1 MKPWFE
7 KEIVEGD
14 VIKFPTPKAKVIQM
28 PNVAGYPD
36 FITGVLDLKSKLDKG
51 DISQD
56 SHDKLYTDLIHRF
69 MKKESFETPWFL
81 REQDQTNVGQAAK
94 DLIAT
99 ANASDDPEYE
109 KETQNLLVKARDF
122 LKKILGK
129 PQTEDVA
136 PQVEAL
142 PTEIVALL
150 QQVKKKSNYTPEQF
164 KDVETQLTQS
174 FLQMVG
180 RKEREAQKRG
190 EKTGIEKGRNE
201 LNDFLQTY
209 DQSIDA
215 LTNKITSSEQ
225 AFISANADADTVK
238 VRKEVSTKQKNIAV
252 VKRTIGGIFSGK
264 LFKAGTLVDKQLQ
277 QKLIKFLKQAK
288 DGIVDWGQIL
298 KRGKGGKANVD
309 DFVPTEFKEIY
320 DMFKKELYSV
330 RPETTAGSWG
340 PGEVGL
346 ILIGNPITKASD
358 SGDLQDAKTGEKFE
372 LKASNNP
379 KKGGRLSPPG
389 LGTSKMAPRFDRV
402 KEKHFGTG
410 FKAKFGKE
418 SNMIKASVNQRFIK
432 EYNIRIDKGLK
443 VNSKQFVTDI
453 IKAAFTDNFPSD
465 KELAP
470 YVNKMIKGNKIDYDI
485 FVKEYAKF
493 LMDRYQGVGN
503 DKKFTN
509 IIVFNPGTTTYTV
522 LDSSKDLDSPD
533 LEITGGIEFAA
544 TQVPKSPQIGIA

>member
-1 MKPWFE
+1 
-7 KEIVEGD
+7 
-14 VIKFPTPKAKVIQM
+14 
-28 PNVAGYPD
+28 
-36 FITGVLDLKSKLDKG
+36 
-51 DISQD
+51 
-56 SHDKLYTDLIHRF
+56 
-69 MKKESFETPWFL
+69 MKKESFENPWFL
-81 REQDQTNVGQAAK
+81 REQDQTNVGQAAQ

-122 LKKILGK
+122 LKNILGK

-142 PTEIVALL
+142 PNEIMVLL
-150 QQVKKKSNYTPEQF
+150 QKVKTDAGYTPAQL
-164 KDVETQLTQS
+164 KNVETQLIQS
-174 FLQMVG
+174 FG
-180 RKEREAQKRG
+180 RKQREAQKRG

-309 DFVPTEFKEIY
+309 DFVPNEFKEIY

-470 YVNKMIKGNKIDYDI
+470 YVSKMIKGNKIDYDI

>member
-1 MKPWFE
+1 MKPWFA
-7 KEIVEGD
+7 KEADI
-14 VIKFPTPKAKVIQM
+14 IKFPEPKSKVVEL
-28 PNVAGYPD
+28 PNVQSYPD
-36 FITGVLDLKSKLDKG
+36 FITGVADLKARMNKG
-51 DISQD
+51 EISQD
-56 SHDKLYTDLIHRF
+56 SHDKLYQDLIHRF

-225 AFISANADADTVK
+225 AFISANTDADTVK

-410 FKAKFGKE
+410 FKAKFGQE
-418 SNMIKASVNQRFIK
+418 SNLIKASVNQRFIK
-432 EYNIRIDKGLK
+432 EYNILIDKGLK
-443 VNSKQFVTDI
+443 VNTKQFVTDI

-470 YVNKMIKGNKIDYDI
+470 FVNKMIKGNKIDYDI

-493 LMDRYQGVGN
+493 LMDRYQGVGK

>member
-1 MKPWFE
+1 MKPWFT
-7 KEIVEGD
+7 KEAEI
-14 VIKFPTPKAKVIQM
+14 IKFPEPEKKVIEL
-28 PNVAGYPD
+28 PNVQSYPD
-36 FITGVLDLKSKLDKG
+36 FLTGVKDLHNRKEQG
-51 DISQD
+51 EISQD
-56 SHDKLYTDLIHRF
+56 SHDKLYQDLIHRF

-225 AFISANADADTVK
+225 AFISANTDADTVK

-418 SNMIKASVNQRFIK
+418 SNLIKASVNQRFIK
-432 EYNIRIDKGLK
+432 EYNILIDKGLK
-443 VNSKQFVTDI
+443 VNTKQFVTDI

-470 YVNKMIKGNKIDYDI
+470 FVNKMIKGNKIDYDI

-493 LMDRYQGVGN
+493 LMDRYQGVGK

>member
-1 MKPWFE
+1 MKPWFV
-7 KEIVEGD
+7 KEAE
-14 VIKFPTPKAKVIQM
+14 VIKFPEPESKVIEL
-28 PNVAGYPD
+28 PNVQSYPD
-36 FITGVLDLKSKLDKG
+36 FLTGVKDLHNRKEQG
-51 DISQD
+51 EISQD
-56 SHDKLYTDLIHRF
+56 SHDKLYSDLINRF

-225 AFISANADADTVK
+225 AFISANTDADTVK

-443 VNSKQFVTDI
+443 VNTKQFVTDI

>member
-1 MKPWFE
+1 MKPWFT
-7 KEIVEGD
+7 KEAEI
-14 VIKFPTPKAKVIQM
+14 IKFPEPEKKVIEL
-28 PNVAGYPD
+28 PNVQSYPD
-36 FITGVLDLKSKLDKG
+36 FLTGVKDLHNRKEQG
-51 DISQD
+51 EISQD
-56 SHDKLYTDLIHRF
+56 SHDKLYQDLIHRF

-225 AFISANADADTVK
+225 AFISANTDADTVK

-432 EYNIRIDKGLK
+432 EYNILIDKGLK
-443 VNSKQFVTDI
+443 VNTKQFVTDI

-470 YVNKMIKGNKIDYDI
+470 FVNKMIKGNKIDYDI

-493 LMDRYQGVGN
+493 LMDRYQGVGK

>member
-1 MKPWFE
+1 MKPWFV
-7 KEIVEGD
+7 KEAE
-14 VIKFPTPKAKVIQM
+14 VIKFPEPESKVIEL
-28 PNVAGYPD
+28 PNVQSYPD
-36 FITGVLDLKSKLDKG
+36 FLTGVKDLHNRKEQG
-51 DISQD
+51 EISQD
-56 SHDKLYTDLIHRF
+56 SHDKLYSDLINRF

-81 REQDQTNVGQAAK
+81 REQDQTNVGQAAQ

-443 VNSKQFVTDI
+443 VNTKQFVTDI

>member
-1 MKPWFE
+1 MKPWFV
-7 KEIVEGD
+7 KEADI
-14 VIKFPTPKAKVIQM
+14 IKFPEPEKKVIEL
-28 PNVAGYPD
+28 PNVQSYPD
-36 FITGVLDLKSKLDKG
+36 FLTGVKDLHNRKDKG
-51 DISQD
+51 EISQD
-56 SHDKLYTDLIHRF
+56 SHDKLYSDLINRF
-69 MKKESFETPWFL
+69 MKKESFENPWFL
-81 REQDQTNVGQAAK
+81 REQDQTNVGQAAQ

-122 LKKILGK
+122 LKNILGK

-142 PTEIVALL
+142 PNEIMVLL
-150 QQVKKKSNYTPEQF
+150 QKVKTDAGYTPAQL
-164 KDVETQLTQS
+164 KNVETQLIQS
-174 FLQMVG
+174 FG
-180 RKEREAQKRG
+180 RKQREAQKRG

-309 DFVPTEFKEIY
+309 DFVPNEFKEIY

-470 YVNKMIKGNKIDYDI
+470 YVSKMIKGNKIDYDI

>member
-1 MKPWFE
+1 MKPWFV
-7 KEIVEGD
+7 KEADI
-14 VIKFPTPKAKVIQM
+14 IKFPEPEKKVIEL
-28 PNVAGYPD
+28 PNVQSYPD
-36 FITGVLDLKSKLDKG
+36 FLTGVKDLHNRKEQG
-51 DISQD
+51 EISQD
-56 SHDKLYTDLIHRF
+56 SHDKLYQDLIHRF

-418 SNMIKASVNQRFIK
+418 SNLIKASVNQRFIK

-470 YVNKMIKGNKIDYDI
+470 YVDKMIKGNKIDYDI